1 MQPSI
6 VTFASA
12 VGAALLA
19 FGACGD
25 SSEPD
30 PLAAL
35 RAASATPVDARVEH
49 GLLRHALGRFATS
62 DPTAF
67 VAAHADLF
75 GLDDVATDLSEPELA
90 TDGAHRSWTYHRLT
104 AGLPVHGAQLRVHAH
119 GDHVVLVQAQ
129 LPADA
134 HLATTTPTLTPDDA
148 SARLN
153 EHLGVDADAP
163 AAQVDLV
170 AFNEGVLTGD
180 ATGTVLA
187 YRVAST
193 AYALDAPVGFV
204 DATTGALLWSH
215 HTIVTARDRRVA
227 HYRDDPLCADYC
239 DLNDVLSFARDVW
252 FTEEGS
258 LPDAEPSAAGS
269 LAFNLLG
276 DLYDYYHDAFGRD
289 GMDGRGGT
297 TGAYLNH
304 PVEASPHDALY
315 AHDLGAIFVRDAY
328 VSRTVIGHEYAHGVI
343 TASSGLGV
351 SGRAGAL
358 HEALADVL
366 SVLAAGPDE
375 WAVRDAS
382 GALVRDLRDPA
393 ISQAGSYI
401 PLIDSEHKGGGPF
414 SLAIYLLVTGGAH
427 PTVEHPPLDPVG
439 AHLVEQVI
447 YRTVT
452 RYLQPR
458 SDQADAVVG
467 LVRACVDLVDAE
479 TPGFDLRQCGAI
491 WNAFATVGLGERDE
505 DRDTVVDR
513 LDNCPE
519 DFNPSQEPSACEE
532 PDPACDDAKRHL
544 CDNLRNVGCDTSV
557 MGNAVSGV
565 RSACGGQETARF
577 TGVVEV
583 YCVVTNF
590 GSYDPAVCA
599 QQ

>member
-1 MQPSI
+1 MQPYRS
-6 VTFASA
+6 TLTCA
-12 VGAALLA
+12 VAAALLA
-19 FGACGD
+19 LGACGG
-25 SSEPD
+25 SSAPD

-35 RAASATPVDARVEH
+35 RAASAVPVDARVEH

-67 VAAHADLF
+67 LAAHADLL
-75 GLDDVATDLSEPELA
+75 GLDDVATDLSEPDLV
-90 TDGAHRSWTYHRLT
+90 TDGAHRSWTYHRL
-104 AGLPVHGAQLRVHAH
+104 ADDVPVHGAQIRVHAH
-119 GDHVVLVQAQ
+119 GDDVVLVQAQ
-129 LPADA
+129 LPADP
-134 HLATTTPTLTPDDA
+134 HLATSTPTLSPDDA
-148 SARLN
+148 SARFN
-153 EHLGVDADAP
+153 EHLGVDADTP

-170 AFNEGVLTGD
+170 AYNEGLLTGD
-180 ATGTVLA
+180 ATGTALA

-204 DATTGALLWSH
+204 DATTGALLGSH
-215 HTIVTARDRRVA
+215 HAIVTARDRRVA
-227 HYRDDPLCADYC
+227 HYRDDPLCAGLC
-239 DLNDVLSFARDVW
+239 DLNDVVSFARDVW

-258 LPDAEPSAAGS
+258 LPDAEPSAEGA

-304 PVEASPHDALY
+304 PAEASPHDALY
-315 AHDLGAIFVRDAY
+315 AHDLGAIFLRDAY

-366 SVLAAGPDE
+366 SVLAAGAGE

-401 PLIDSEHKGGGPF
+401 PLIDSEHRGGGPF
-414 SLAIYLLVTGGAH
+414 SLAIYLLATGAAH
-427 PTVEHPPLDPVG
+427 PDVEHPPLDAVG
-439 AHLVEQVI
+439 AHAVEQVI
-447 YRTVT
+447 YRAVT
-452 RYLQPR
+452 RYLRPR

-467 LVRACVDLVDAE
+467 LVRACVDLVETE
-479 TPGFDLRQCGAI
+479 TPGLELRDCGAI

-505 DRDTVVDR
+505 DRDTLVDR
-513 LDNCPE
+513 LDNCPD
-519 DFNPSQEPSACEE
+519 DFNPTQDPRACEE

-544 CDNLRNVGCDTSV
+544 CDNLNRNQCDTSV
-557 MGNAVSGV
+557 MGNAVNSV
-565 RSACGGQETARF
+565 RSACGAPETQRF
-577 TGVVEV
+577 TGAAEA
-583 YCVVTNF
+583 YCAVTLLT
-590 GSYDPAVCA
+590 GYDPAVCA
-599 QQ
+599 RQ